1 MSGSRSVF
9 LGALLA
15 VSVAVLQEALVRLV
29 EASGARDQPAVI
41 LVLLLAAFLGLLTA
55 VVVRALKLASAVAP
69 TALVMGWIVVP
80 PLLKAIPAAATQY
93 FASAAS
99 LTAPDAVALS
109 VAVLAAAVT
118 LAIQAEPLRSP
129 RGPRR

>member
-15 VSVAVLQEALVRLV
+15 VGVAVLQEGLVRLV
-29 EASGARDQPAVI
+29 EASGAKDQPALI

-55 VVVRALKLASAVAP
+55 VGVRAMRLPGAVAP
-69 TALVMGWIVVP
+69 TVLVIGWIVVP
-80 PLLKAIPAAATQY
+80 PLLKAIPAGATQY
-93 FASAAS
+93 FASDAS
-99 LTAPDAVALS
+99 LTAADAVALA

-118 LAIQAEPLRSP
+118 LGVQAER
-129 RGPRR
+129 

>member
-15 VSVAVLQEALVRLV
+15 LGVAILQEALVRLV

-41 LVLLLAAFLGLLTA
+41 LILLLAAFLGLLTA
-55 VVVRALKLASAVAP
+55 VVVRAMRLPGAVAP
-69 TALVMGWIVVP
+69 TVLVIGWIVMP

-93 FASAAS
+93 FAADAS

-118 LAIQAEPLRSP
+118 LGVQAER
-129 RGPRR
+129 

>member
-15 VSVAVLQEALVRLV
+15 VGVAVLQEGLVRLV
-29 EASGARDQPAVI
+29 EASGAKDQPAVI

-55 VVVRALKLASAVAP
+55 VVVRAMRLPGAVAP
-69 TALVMGWIVVP
+69 TVLVIGWIVVP

-93 FASAAS
+93 FASDAALS
-99 LTAPDAVALS
+99 APDAVALA

-118 LAIQAEPLRSP
+118 LGVQVER
-129 RGPRR
+129 